1 MATTSS
7 VRLYYLY
14 FLDGETE
21 AQEGEADWWVAQFG
35 GGARTVDTLPRS
47 RCSPL
52 HTAASQRLPAWLC
65 PIRKVLR
72 ERGFSVKTVPEE
84 LNVSC
89 GNNSQG
95 TRKNTLSI
103 INTRKK
109 QEVWFCYI
117 AAKM

>member
-1 MATTSS
+1 MKLTGGSHSLVVEPEWLTSCLK
-7 VRLYYLY
+7 V
-14 FLDGETE
+14 
-21 AQEGEADWWVAQFG
+21 
-35 GGARTVDTLPRS
+35 GAP
-47 RCSPL
+47 PL
-52 HTAASQRLPAWLC
+52 HTAASQRLPACLC
-65 PIRKVLR
+65 PVRKVLR
-72 ERGFSVKTVPEE
+72 ERGFSVQTVPEE